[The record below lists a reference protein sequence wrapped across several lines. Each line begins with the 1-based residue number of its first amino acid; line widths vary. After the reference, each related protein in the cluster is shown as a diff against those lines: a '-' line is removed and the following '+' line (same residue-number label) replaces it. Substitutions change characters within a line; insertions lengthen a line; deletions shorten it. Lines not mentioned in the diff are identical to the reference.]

1 MSRGKSNTKNWK
13 KNDRAYREQQ
23 AARARA
29 NRIRRAEVAEAAA
42 RGIPVDQYRVEKA
55 AGADS

>member
-13 KNDRAYREQQ
+13 KNDRLYREQER
-23 AARARA
+23 ARARA

-42 RGIPVDQYRVEKA
+42 RGIPVERVRAEKQA
-55 AGADS
+55 QPES